1 MSQISKV
8 KLKTGGEMPIVGFG
22 TWDLG
27 DKTEVS
33 VKNAL
38 DAGYKHIDA
47 AEGYG
52 NEQQIGKALKGYN
65 REDLFITSKVL
76 PSNLNYVNVLKACD
90 RSLKKLGTSYL
101 DLYLIHWPNLA
112 ISLRETLHAFKKLYD
127 LGKVKNI
134 GVSNFSSY
142 ELGIALRITEVPIS
156 INQVQFHPWYHDE
169 KLLSY
174 CKKNNIYLTAAAP
187 FSRTAV
193 FEDPLI
199 NQLAKKYG
207 KSPAQIVLRW
217 QVQKEV
223 VTVPRSSSK
232 DHIEENLD
240 IFDFQLD
247 SSEIKKITKIPK
259 EEGCDYEIDLD
270 DEVFGIP
277 S

>member
-1 MSQISKV
+1 LSQIPKV
-8 KLKTGGEMPIVGFG
+8 NLKTGGEMPAIGFG

-38 DAGYKHIDA
+38 DAGYTHIDT

-52 NEQQIGKALKGYN
+52 NEKQIGKVLKDYN

-76 PSNLNYVNVLKACD
+76 PSNLNYGNVLKACD
-90 RSLKKLGTSYL
+90 RSLRKLDTSYL

-112 ISLRETLHAFKKLYD
+112 ISLRETLHAFNKLYK
-127 LGKVKNI
+127 LKKVKNI
-134 GVSNFSSY
+134 GVSNFSPY
-142 ELGIALRITEVPIS
+142 ELSIALKITEVPIS
-156 INQVQFHPWYHDE
+156 VNQVQFHPWYHDE
-169 KLLSY
+169 KLLTY
-174 CKKNNIYLTAAAP
+174 CEENDLHLAAAAP

-199 NQLAKKYG
+199 NKLCEKYD

-217 QVQKEV
+217 DMQKEV
-223 VTVPRSSSK
+223 VALPRSSSK

-240 IFDFQLD
+240 IFDFQLEP
-247 SSEIKKITKIPK
+247 SEMKKITNIPK